1 MSRSRLLRPGWLLL
15 VLPAAFACFDPD
27 RVPTGTTPSTE
38 TDPFAC
44 EDGRDN
50 DGDGLVDCQD
60 PDCIQRNFCGE
71 IPSQGCFILRNCRD
85 SMFGAPINAVLF
97 FQNGRWAR
105 VLVDLAG
112 PLGP

>member
-71 IPSQGCFILRNCRD
+71 IVPDLPPS
-85 SMFGAPINAVLF
+85 
-97 FQNGRWAR
+97 
-105 VLVDLAG
+105 
-112 PLGP
+112 